1 MPFLNCLP
9 HKHTYLSN
17 RQVPYNGNTVYD
29 SPGTYTFIVPN
40 DVYVI
45 HVDAIGAGQGGGFYV
60 SKSTRYSPYGG
71 GGGAFAW
78 FVGHRVTPGQSFT
91 VKVGLADVR
100 PSSQGG
106 GSLYGSWGGDTTF
119 TDNSNNVEL
128 LKAEGGGRG
137 SSVSRNGGWNYA
149 DVSAGILRGGG
160 KGGSGGPFGSGT
172 LAGGGG
178 GTGGPWSDGGR
189 GDNAPGT
196 YANSIW
202 GGGGGEN
209 KYSSA
214 TNDYYYYGGNGGGCG
229 FNQGRGG
236 LKFTPSA
243 SGSNLGADGPSRGA
257 AYGKGGGGAQNPS
270 YFSGNGWIYFYGF
283 AGYKGALCIYY
294 NRFIP
299 DHFNYSAQNTLRTT
313 EEKEYLISTI

>member
-17 RQVPYNGNTVYD
+17 RQVPYNGNIVYD
-29 SPGTYTFIVPN
+29 SPGTHTFIVPN
-40 DVYVI
+40 DVYII
-45 HVDAIGAGQGGGFYV
+45 HVDGVGAGQGGGFYV

-91 VKVGLADVR
+91 VKVGLADER

-106 GSLYGSWGGDTTF
+106 GSAYGSWGGDTTF

-137 SSVSRNGGWNYA
+137 SSVSRSGGRDYT

-160 KGGSGGPFGSGT
+160 GGGNGGSELTG
-172 LAGGGG
+172 AGGGG
-178 GTGGPWSDGGR
+178 GAGGPWSDGGR
-189 GDNAPGT
+189 GDDNPT
-196 YANSIW
+196 YANSVW
-202 GGGGGEN
+202 GGSGGES
-209 KYSSA
+209 KYSTA
-214 TNDYYYYGGNGGGCG
+214 TNDYYYYGGSGGGCG
-229 FNQGRGG
+229 FNQGRGS
-236 LKFTPSA
+236 LKFTATTSDW
-243 SGSNLGADGPSRGA
+243 NTGAYGPSRGA
-257 AYGKGGGGAQNPS
+257 SYGRGGGGGQNPS
-270 YFSGNGWIYFYGF
+270 YLSSNGWIYFYGL
-283 AGYKGALCIYY
+283 AGYNGALCIYY

-299 DHFNYSAQNTLRTT
+299 EHFNYSNINTLRTT
-313 EEKEYLISTI
+313 EEKEYLISTM